1 MARKYQV
8 LAVVLALIMQAASYA
23 QSADNNG
30 DGKPEGAAPANR
42 MTLERYAEYVKLF
55 NARDDRWVEY
65 YNKNV
70 IFDHGEGYGILQ
82 GRQEILDFYH
92 RVWADVDEAVVPGKI
107 AIDNEN
113 GIMMV
118 EITTRLRAKHDNVKL
133 GAFRVFAK
141 QGDLLVVPGVIAY
154 GLADGLITTI
164 AGIDVGDA
172 SYRPASIAHAAPF
185 PKDTAAVTPDVKAQV
200 EKAYREYLGCFNHQD
215 LDCVTNFF
223 AEDMV
228 FAAPPKTLHG
238 RTEFKAFF
246 SSAWRHLTEHVTIN
260 SIQVRP
266 NQIVVNLYNLISVFS
281 DFPDFPVRPLKMGD
295 NFVVS
300 GTIIYTLKDGR
311 ISRIDSD

>member
-1 MARKYQV
+1 MTRKYQV
-8 LAVVLALIMQAASYA
+8 LLVVLVLIMQAASYA

-30 DGKPEGAAPANR
+30 DGKPEGAAPAIR

-65 YNKNV
+65 YSKNV

-92 RVWADVDEAVVPGKI
+92 RVWADVDEEVVPGKI

-133 GAFRVFAK
+133 GAFRVFPK
-141 QGDLLVVPGVIAY
+141 QGDLLVVPGIIAY

-164 AGIDVGDA
+164 AGVDVGDA
-172 SYRPASIAHAAPF
+172 SYRPASTAHAAPF
-185 PKDTAAVTPDVKAQV
+185 PKDTAVVTPEAKAQV

-223 AEDMV
+223 GEDFV
-228 FAAPPKTLHG
+228 FKSPIWTLHG
-238 RTEFKAFF
+238 IPEFKTFYIN
-246 SSAWRHLTEHVTIN
+246 AWRHLTEHLTIK

-266 NQIVVNLYNLISVFS
+266 NQIIVDVYNLLSVFT
-281 DFPDFPVRPLKMGD
+281 DFPDFSAGPRKKGD
-295 NFVVS
+295 NYVVT
-300 GTIIYTLKDGR
+300 GTVVYTLKDGR
-311 ISRIDSD
+311 ISRIDSQ